1 MISKTIKGGKRVV
14 RLQAP
19 DIRKLN
25 DTSFTLKQ
33 IAAGIDD
40 LDEQAHLQNMA
51 KECGDIVTRYTD
63 APKAET
69 PAEPETKAKK

>member
-1 MISKTIKGGKRVV
+1 MISKTVKGGRRVV

-40 LDEQAHLQNMA
+40 VDEQAHLQNMA

-63 APKAET
+63 AKAET
-69 PAEPETKAKK
+69 PPEPKKK